1 MSLKNLVIVES
12 PAKAKTIEK
21 YLGEGFVVK
30 SSMGHIRDLSSGDS
44 AIDTQNGFKP
54 KYEVPPEKK
63 KLVKELKEMAKLAET
78 VWLASDED
86 REGEAISWHLFEVLE
101 LNETNTKRI
110 VFNEITKTAIQ
121 KAIANPRSIDKFLV
135 DAQQARRVLD
145 RLVGFELSPVLWRK
159 VKPSLSAGRVQSVAV
174 KLVVEREREIQEFE
188 SGSEYKITGEFETS
202 SGKMLKAEGSKKY
215 KQKEGAKAFLE
226 SLVGELFA
234 VSNLEVKPTFRNPS
248 PPFTTSTLQQE
259 ASRKLGMDVTT
270 TMRIAQKLYE
280 NGHITYMRTDS
291 VNLSAFA
298 ISAAT
303 NAVNELYGAKYSKSR
318 NFSTKSESAQE
329 AHEAIRPTNFMA
341 QVAGDDPREQKLYQ
355 LIWKRS
361 IASQMATAELEKTTI
376 TLQDNSKKS
385 EFYAEGEVIKF
396 DGFLKVYME
405 SKDDEEEEDGESSG
419 VLPAV
424 SIGESMEVTIQK
436 RNYVLLQTREGKERS
451 ISEVTLKEGQVSE
464 KVKTEKYGFEKNKLF
479 PTDIGSLVT
488 DFLTE
493 NFQEILN
500 YGFTAAVEKEFDE
513 IAQGKKGWQ
522 EMLEGFYQPFHSTVE
537 NALVNSQRVTGE
549 RILGS
554 DPISGRQ
561 LSVRMG
567 NYGPFAQI
575 GTKEDGGELRYAK
588 LGEGQTLETISV
600 EDALKLFE
608 LPKTV
613 ATYEGEPVIAN
624 VGRYGPYLKIGEK
637 YINVEKGTDLHA
649 LTEDDAMA
657 LVTAAMSGT
666 QYPINLGEY
675 NGAKIEIMK
684 GRYGPYI
691 PYGGQ
696 FVSIP
701 KNVAPEDVT
710 LEAAIKLVDAKIS
723 GVSADILKSFT
734 EDASVQILNGRYGP
748 YIKQGKNNI
757 AIPKGTSWEN
767 LVWDDIKKMIEES
780 ANKPKKAFVRGK
792 KK

>member
-1 MSLKNLVIVES
+1 
-12 PAKAKTIEK
+12 
-21 YLGEGFVVK
+21 
-30 SSMGHIRDLSSGDS
+30 
-44 AIDTQNGFKP
+44 
-54 KYEVPPEKK
+54 
-63 KLVKELKEMAKLAET
+63 
-78 VWLASDED
+78 
-86 REGEAISWHLFEVLE
+86 
-101 LNETNTKRI
+101 
-110 VFNEITKTAIQ
+110 
-121 KAIANPRSIDKFLV
+121 
-135 DAQQARRVLD
+135 
-145 RLVGFELSPVLWRK
+145 
-159 VKPSLSAGRVQSVAV
+159 
-174 KLVVEREREIQEFE
+174 
-188 SGSEYKITGEFETS
+188 
-202 SGKMLKAEGSKKY
+202 
-215 KQKEGAKAFLE
+215 
-226 SLVGELFA
+226 
-234 VSNLEVKPTFRNPS
+234 
-248 PPFTTSTLQQE
+248 
-259 ASRKLGMDVTT
+259 
-270 TMRIAQKLYE
+270 
-280 NGHITYMRTDS
+280 
-291 VNLSAFA
+291 
-298 ISAAT
+298 
-303 NAVNELYGAKYSKSR
+303 
-318 NFSTKSESAQE
+318 
-329 AHEAIRPTNFMA
+329 
-341 QVAGDDPREQKLYQ
+341 
-355 LIWKRS
+355 
-361 IASQMATAELEKTTI
+361 
-376 TLQDNSKKS
+376 
-385 EFYAEGEVIKF
+385 
-396 DGFLKVYME
+396 
-405 SKDDEEEEDGESSG
+405 
-419 VLPAV
+419 
-424 SIGESMEVTIQK
+424 
-436 RNYVLLQTREGKERS
+436 
-451 ISEVTLKEGQVSE
+451 
-464 KVKTEKYGFEKNKLF
+464 LF

-691 PYGGQ
+691 PYL
-696 FVSIP
+696 FP
-701 KNVAPEDVT
+701 KMLP
-710 LEAAIKLVDAKIS
+710 
-723 GVSADILKSFT
+723 
-734 EDASVQILNGRYGP
+734 
-748 YIKQGKNNI
+748 
-757 AIPKGTSWEN
+757 PKM
-767 LVWDDIKKMIEES
+767 L
-780 ANKPKKAFVRGK
+780 P
-792 KK
+792 